1 MKHTFILKGAVA
13 AALISISALSASAQ
27 QIEEQ
32 TLKTNVAEISNSMS
46 YLKSLKPV
54 TYQFDVK
61 KFRHLKLPQYTQYG
75 FLAGQTKTAFPDLVF
90 EAVKPYS
97 SGKNSTSVA
106 RYDEIQQDRLIPI
119 LVAAVKEQQEQ
130 IDRLKAELEQLKTKA
145 K

>member
-1 MKHTFILKGAVA
+1 MKHTLIFKGAVA
-13 AALISISALSASAQ
+13 AALISLSALSANAQ
-27 QIEEQ
+27 QLEEQ

-46 YLKSLKPV
+46 YLKSLKPI

-61 KFRHLKLPQYTQYG
+61 KFKHLKLPQYTQYG
-75 FLAGQTKTAFPDLVF
+75 FLTAQTKTAFPDLVV
-90 EAVKPYS
+90 EAVKPYN

-106 RYDEIQQDRLIPI
+106 RYDEVQKDNLIPI

-130 IDRLKAELEQLKTKA
+130 IDRLKAELKQLKAKA